1 MKLFFAFSLLAVGV
15 GCLGLFGLAAHSA
28 ERRTKEIGVRKVLG
42 ASAPAIAVLLAKEF
56 TRGVIL
62 ANFIAWPAAFFG
74 MRQWLQNFA
83 YRVPVGVWPFV
94 LSASLALVIAL
105 ITVSYQ
111 AVRSAVSNPVAS
123 LRYE

>member
-1 MKLFFAFSLLAVGV
+1 MFFFFSLLAIAV
-15 GCLGLFGLAAHSA
+15 GCLGLFGLAAYSA

-42 ASAPAIAVLLAKEF
+42 ASAPAIAGLLSREFAKW
-56 TRGVIL
+56 VVA
-62 ANFIAWPAAFFG
+62 ANLIAWPAAYLG

-83 YRVPVGVWPFV
+83 YRVPVGIAPFV
-94 LSASLALVIAL
+94 LSATLALVIAL

-111 AVRSAVSNPVAS
+111 AVRSAVSDPVTS